1 MYRRND
7 PTAMPPLV
15 FRCVGPDPQQSILH
29 GTPLQNDVVWSR
41 VNSTQKF
48 NVTHLS
54 DALRLAVVYR

>member
-1 MYRRND
+1 
-7 PTAMPPLV
+7 MPPLV

-29 GTPLQNDVVWSR
+29 GTPLQNDVLWSR

-54 DALRLAVVYR
+54 DALRLALVYR